1 MLKILIAVDGSAPAH
16 HAIEAV
22 ARMAR
27 EQVQVAVSLVNVRT
41 PLLDGEWSPDSRE
54 QIDAALRAQQVRTLN
69 EATRLA
75 TANGLVVGAS
85 YNPEGLVAQEIVRVA
100 QAAGVDQIAMGTRG
114 MGALGS
120 LLMGSV
126 ALRVVHM
133 APVPVLLVK

>member
-1 MLKILIAVDGSAPAH
+1 
-16 HAIEAV
+16 
-22 ARMAR
+22 
-27 EQVQVAVSLVNVRT
+27 
-41 PLLDGEWSPDSRE
+41 
-54 QIDAALRAQQVRTLN
+54 LRAQQARTLN